1 MTTTH
6 SLARHHLAKAS
17 VRTTWTIPTGL
28 FLCKPPQQGIIDGF
42 WCYWSQLADRT
53 STLTTTFTTDVD
65 TMTEYTR
72 VTPSSTLTEL
82 ITAAG
87 EVKRNANAQITA
99 RAVLNRHEAFQLYR
113 RQTNNTDDDN
123 AMESAFSSACDCH
136 DYQGPVVSSTYTDQT
151 TVRLELG
158 LARLQC

>member
-1 MTTTH
+1 M
-6 SLARHHLAKAS
+6 
-17 VRTTWTIPTGL
+17 
-28 FLCKPPQQGIIDGF
+28 
-42 WCYWSQLADRT
+42 ADRS

-72 VTPSSTLTEL
+72 VTPSSILTETV
-82 ITAAG
+82 TAGGA
-87 EVKRNANAQITA
+87 EVKRDANAQITA

-113 RQTNNTDDDN
+113 RQTNNTDDDT

-151 TVRLELG
+151 TVRLSLW
-158 LARLQC
+158 LVRVRY